1 MTDLS
6 VQQPVIQPST
16 PTTQANPIAH
26 FAALARSVMVRGAG
40 LEVACLPLLVL
51 VLIRGQLS

>member
-1 MTDLS
+1 VFSSRSSSRRLRR
-6 VQQPVIQPST
+6 PK
-16 PTTQANPIAH
+16 NPIAH

-40 LEVACLPLLVL
+40 LEVAYLPLLVL